1 MPEVSWKVWE
11 ELRNI
16 RKRCKD
22 GGELGV
28 IESSKIRVYSGS
40 LAGKEKFIR
49 KIDRHK
55 RKVFGKS
62 RSSERCRK
70 YRLDWRS

>member
-11 ELRNI
+11 ELRSI

-28 IESSKIRVYSGS
+28 IESSKIRVYFRF
-40 LAGKEKFIR
+40 ACWE
-49 KIDRHK
+49 
-55 RKVFGKS
+55 RKVYQED
-62 RSSERCRK
+62 RQV
-70 YRLDWRS
+70 

>member
-22 GGELGV
+22 VDADIPGKLIGEGELSVRGD
-28 IESSKIRVYSGS
+28 IY
-40 LAGKEKFIR
+40 
-49 KIDRHK
+49 
-55 RKVFGKS
+55 
-62 RSSERCRK
+62 
-70 YRLDWRS
+70 